1 MEEHRL
7 QECPQKW
14 VLAIPFFECHQSGHV
29 FFVPLSQLWIHHSN
43 SFSDPKV
50 SISDLGLS
58 TDTLYLNNTWH
69 FDEQYQL
76 FAFQGSSEHC
86 KKTTSGEKCLPLTSL
101 GLKFRCLFYLSW
113 VLLKHLS
120 FISVSTWTGPKSTR
134 DVPGTETGVFFVG
147 SWGYFI
153 KTKDGALWPARRS
166 PAYSSGRISFCITNS
181 WTIAAG
187 GSRVGA
193 GVHTLVLWQ
202 PVSSYHKPWYTAYT
216 AIYIYLFGRWTS
228 TCHL

>member
-14 VLAIPFFECHQSGHV
+14 VLAILFFECHQSGHV
-29 FFVPLSQLWIHHSN
+29 FFCFRFLWASCGFIIRIRFQILRCPLVIWVCPQIHYT
-43 SFSDPKV
+43 
-50 SISDLGLS
+50 S
-58 TDTLYLNNTWH
+58 TIHGILMNNTN
-69 FDEQYQL
+69 FLLSKEVPSI
-76 FAFQGSSEHC
+76 A
-86 KKTTSGEKCLPLTSL
+86 KKATSGEKCLPLTSL

-134 DVPGTETGVFFVG
+134 DVPGTPAELLG

-166 PAYSSGRISFCITNS
+166 PAYSSGR
-181 WTIAAG
+181 
-187 GSRVGA
+187 
-193 GVHTLVLWQ
+193 
-202 PVSSYHKPWYTAYT
+202 PVA
-216 AIYIYLFGRWTS
+216 
-228 TCHL
+228 